1 FYFYNM
7 HFLYIIYSKNIDKY
21 YVGETENPQ
30 NRLKQHNEHY
40 FKTNFT
46 KAAAD
51 CEHALSFQCDTKE
64 DAVFLERFIKKMK
77 SRKFIEKVV
86 QDPEILNSIL
96 KK

>member
-1 FYFYNM
+1 M
-7 HFLYIIYSKNIDKY
+7 HFLYIIYSKDIDKY
-21 YVGETENPQ
+21 YIGETSKPE
-30 NRLKQHNEHY
+30 NRLAQHNEHY

-46 KAAAD
+46 KVATD
-51 CEHALSFQCDTKE
+51 WELALSFQCDTKE